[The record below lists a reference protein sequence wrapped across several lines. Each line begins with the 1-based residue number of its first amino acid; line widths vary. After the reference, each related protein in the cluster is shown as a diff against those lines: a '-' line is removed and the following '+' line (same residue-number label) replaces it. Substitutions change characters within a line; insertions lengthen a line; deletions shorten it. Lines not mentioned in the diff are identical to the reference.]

1 MIIYD
6 LNCHHGH
13 SFEGWFHSAE
23 SFGQQAEAGLLTCPH
38 CGSAEIQRVPSAV
51 HLSKAS
57 VSPTPSGKQNELAP
71 EEKLLLLKQV
81 ISTLIANSEDVG
93 RDFVRE
99 VRRIHYLESPQRAIR
114 GEASREEFEELQDE
128 GIDVLMLPS
137 GLKNEFH

>member
-1 MIIYD
+1 MR
-6 LNCHHGH
+6 
-13 SFEGWFHSAE
+13 WVA
-23 SFGQQAEAGLLTCPH
+23 ALLPRQSSPISSSSPCPL
-38 CGSAEIQRVPSAV
+38 AR
-51 HLSKAS
+51 L
-57 VSPTPSGKQNELAP
+57 PTPSGKQSELAP